1 MNTSLNELKSFVN
14 KSTEKLKDEAKE
26 YMNELQDKNKL
37 SLLRTHRQQA
47 LLKLFDPT
55 HTVANLRV
63 DVDHQLLSFSIHS
76 DIKNEGHR
84 KRIYTFEDLL
94 GYELR
99 RDGEL
104 IMVGGFQEATEKNAL
119 CTYFPHDDVKRL
131 DLKIFFNDMDL
142 PEIDIIYIDHI
153 VTIDDESYVKALS
166 LAKIT
171 IEAMDVI
178 LRNNEK
184 KKILKALRDVD

>member
-1 MNTSLNELKSFVN
+1 
-14 KSTEKLKDEAKE
+14 
-26 YMNELQDKNKL
+26 
-37 SLLRTHRQQA
+37 
-47 LLKLFDPT
+47 
-55 HTVANLRV
+55 
-63 DVDHQLLSFSIHS
+63 
-76 DIKNEGHR
+76 
-84 KRIYTFEDLL
+84 
-94 GYELR
+94 
-99 RDGEL
+99 
-104 IMVGGFQEATEKNAL
+104 
-119 CTYFPHDDVKRL
+119 
-131 DLKIFFNDMDL
+131 MDL